1 MRLAAVRRNAT
12 FSERV
17 REIVPRIPAGRIL
30 TCSCLA
36 ALAGS
41 PKACVAAGR
50 AVDELGHVEG
60 WHRVVRWDGQVGGT
74 PEQYELLLLDHV
86 VFAKPYRVDLRA
98 SIWEE
103 GGCARSGCLLGAHQ

>member
-1 MRLAAVRRNAT
+1 MRLAAVKPNAT

-17 REIVPRIPAGRIL
+17 REIVPRIPSGRIL

-50 AVDELGHVEG
+50 AVGQLGYVEG
-60 WHRVVRWDGQVGGT
+60 WHRVVKWDGQVDGT
-74 PEQYELLLLDHV
+74 TKQYELLLLDRV

-98 SIWEE
+98 TIWEE
-103 GGCARSGCLLGAHQ
+103 SGCTRSGCLLSAHN